1 MIFFAKNRF
10 RSKTVSYELSDNSVL
25 GDYHFW
31 YQTYD
36 GTWANKHGD
45 EEPVH
50 LGNDTLYT
58 NNSSGWAL
66 SFEGMAPGV
75 YNNFYDSDIY
85 VYVISLS

>member
-36 GTWANKHGD
+36 GRWANKHGKGGLPELLPID
-45 EEPVH
+45 ETPFS
-50 LGNDTLYT
+50 NDTSRWNYS
-58 NNSSGWAL
+58 N
-66 SFEGMAPGV
+66 
-75 YNNFYDSDIY
+75 YDNFYDKGTMIY
-85 VYVISLS
+85 IIALS